1 MPKHMVLRAELKEHQ
16 LSYPT
21 IRSQNFE
28 ASQVEKEV
36 VWNFLPVFPQIYFE
50 NVYVLTSYLGLE
62 ITPMCFGLTISPQP
76 PLKWEWSRTRQ
87 SGWSLLPWTTNKPW
101 WLVAILHPELFGERR
116 LGVKK
121 SNSNK
126 KTNHCGSS
134 EAQTKIQLE
143 FKVGSKQ
150 QAPHPK
156 NITWKQR
163 TKEWS
168 WHDWLWIC
176 YPTRHS
182 LRDHKYRSL

>member
-1 MPKHMVLRAELKEHQ
+1 MVLRAELKERQ

>member
-1 MPKHMVLRAELKEHQ
+1 MVLRAELKEHQ

-36 VWNFLPVFPQIYFE
+36 VWNFLPVFPQILFWKCVCI
-50 NVYVLTSYLGLE
+50 NL
-62 ITPMCFGLTISPQP
+62 IS
-76 PLKWEWSRTRQ
+76 WSRDY
-87 SGWSLLPWTTNKPW
+87 SHVFWANHKSS
-101 WLVAILHPELFGERR
+101 ASPEVRMIPHTSIR
-116 LGVKK
+116 LIAFAMDHKQTVVTC
-121 SNSNK
+121 SNSSSWVIWGKAFGCQKVKLKPK

-156 NITWKQR
+156 NITWKPTNQR
-163 TKEWS
+163 MVLT
-168 WHDWLWIC
+168 WLALNLL
-176 YPTRHS
+176 PNS
-182 LRDHKYRSL
+182 A